1 MNNLST
7 ISYLASFLNKTLSR
21 SLISVN
27 IRSNKIIISISNDF
41 LRLVLNFL
49 AKSSIIKANS
59 LLDIWVVDYPER
71 ENRFEI
77 NYLLLSVKHEIR
89 YIVKTLVS
97 EYKYIHSVT
106 NLFPSANWLEREVW
120 DMYGV
125 LFIEHID
132 LRRILTDYGFSG
144 HPLRKDFPLTG
155 YTELRYDDS
164 EKRVV
169 VEVLEASQEFRLFN
183 YSSPWENKD

>member
-1 MNNLST
+1 M
-7 ISYLASFLNKTLSR
+7 
-21 SLISVN
+21 
-27 IRSNKIIISISNDF
+27 
-41 LRLVLNFL
+41 LNFL

>member
-1 MNNLST
+1 
-7 ISYLASFLNKTLSR
+7 
-21 SLISVN
+21 
-27 IRSNKIIISISNDF
+27 
-41 LRLVLNFL
+41 
-49 AKSSIIKANS
+49 
-59 LLDIWVVDYPER
+59 
-71 ENRFEI
+71 
-77 NYLLLSVKHEIR
+77 
-89 YIVKTLVS
+89 
-97 EYKYIHSVT
+97 
-106 NLFPSANWLEREVW
+106 
-120 DMYGV
+120 MYGV